1 MDVTRMNTRTTAA
14 CLILLF
20 LASLVGPMAPLHLA
34 GDNTPPSTSARS
46 TACVG
51 NVCLNEVIPN
61 PNGADN
67 GLYPNGEWF
76 ELHNSGSTDVDLT
89 GWYVTTSASKTL
101 NFDANT
107 IVGYQSSNAS
117 SWTISP
123 GEYVVIARN
132 GDNNFYMTN
141 TGMSMT
147 LYDSNNNN
155 LHQSTWGTASSGVSY
170 EQDPASA
177 TANWIS
183 TGSPSPGQVNTA
195 GGPTTLIPGDLI
207 ITEVMANPWPSYDNE
222 TWPGGEWVEI
232 LNTGNSDL
240 DLTGYS
246 IIDNAGNLLEFN
258 STHLVNASTTMMIAP
273 GEHRIVAVNGSSPY
287 GVLNNGAET
296 ITLKWPNGS
305 PSQEV
310 AWSSTIQGFA
320 LEASA
325 HSNGLWSYASSGLG
339 GTP

>member
-1 MDVTRMNTRTTAA
+1 M
-14 CLILLF
+14 
-20 LASLVGPMAPLHLA
+20 
-34 GDNTPPSTSARS
+34 
-46 TACVG
+46 
-51 NVCLNEVIPN
+51 
-61 PNGADN
+61 
-67 GLYPNGEWF
+67 
-76 ELHNSGSTDVDLT
+76 DLT

-177 TANWIS
+177 TANWIP

-273 GEHRIVAVNGSSPY
+273 GEHRIVAVNG
-287 GVLNNGAET
+287 
-296 ITLKWPNGS
+296 
-305 PSQEV
+305 
-310 AWSSTIQGFA
+310 IQPLRRA
-320 LEASA
+320 QQRC
-325 HSNGLWSYASSGLG
+325 
-339 GTP
+339 

>member
-1 MDVTRMNTRTTAA
+1 MNTRTTAA

-20 LASLVGPMAPLHLA
+20 LASLVGPMAPLHLTE
-34 GDNTPPSTSARS
+34 DNAPPSTSARS

-123 GEYVVIARN
+123 GEYMVIARN

-155 LHQSTWGTASSGVSY
+155 LHQSTWGAASWR
-170 EQDPASA
+170 QLRTRPC
-177 TANWIS
+177 
-183 TGSPSPGQVNTA
+183 
-195 GGPTTLIPGDLI
+195 
-207 ITEVMANPWPSYDNE
+207 
-222 TWPGGEWVEI
+222 
-232 LNTGNSDL
+232 
-240 DLTGYS
+240 
-246 IIDNAGNLLEFN
+246 
-258 STHLVNASTTMMIAP
+258 
-273 GEHRIVAVNGSSPY
+273 
-287 GVLNNGAET
+287 
-296 ITLKWPNGS
+296 K
-305 PSQEV
+305 
-310 AWSSTIQGFA
+310 
-320 LEASA
+320 
-325 HSNGLWSYASSGLG
+325 
-339 GTP
+339 